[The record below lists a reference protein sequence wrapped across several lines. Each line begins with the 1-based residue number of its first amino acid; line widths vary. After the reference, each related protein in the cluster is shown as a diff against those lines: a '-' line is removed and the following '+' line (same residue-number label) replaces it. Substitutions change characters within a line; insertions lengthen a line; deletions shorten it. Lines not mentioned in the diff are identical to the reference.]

1 MVEAKQQRQFNHPAS
16 AVWAVLEEFG
26 NLDWTEGVER
36 IELIGDG
43 VGMIRRLFMPGMDPI
58 DEQLTAVDSEAMWFS
73 YDIPRGIPLPVSN
86 YSAEAKVVALDD
98 ARCEVRWVGR
108 AEAEGVSEDEAAA
121 AIVSTYDMLFDWLQ
135 AHMDSR

>member
-73 YDIPRGIPLPVSN
+73 
-86 YSAEAKVVALDD
+86 
-98 ARCEVRWVGR
+98 C
-108 AEAEGVSEDEAAA
+108 
-121 AIVSTYDMLFDWLQ
+121 LFIWY
-135 AHMDSR
+135 